1 MINFIALSITEL
13 FLGFFGLV
21 AWLLVIMPI
30 IITADFLKAFQA
42 PTWARVTACVVVAVL
57 SVTIIPHY
65 YTFYSRNLQSAV
77 SQGET
82 RAYDDICRSGSG
94 DEKATQMA
102 CERRDRK

>member
-30 IITADFLKAFQA
+30 IVTADILTALGKRL
-42 PTWARVTACVVVAVL
+42 WVKVTACVVVGML

-65 YTFYSRNLQSAV
+65 FTFYIRNIESAV
-77 SQGET
+77 HQGQM

-94 DEKATQMA
+94 DEAATQMA
-102 CERRDRK
+102 CERRDKK